1 MFDLH
6 FLICYMIRI
15 ELEVEVTNFFMDQ
28 KFDPALELEKI
39 NGCLGRLVRRI
50 ETLIKRRILS
60 KIEVQMKRI
69 ISLCFRSPITSNR
82 IQLGG
87 ETYA

>member
-1 MFDLH
+1 
-6 FLICYMIRI
+6 MIRI
-15 ELEVEVTNFFMDQ
+15 DLEVEVTNFLMDQ
-28 KFDPALELEKI
+28 KFKKVMGSDKI
-39 NGCLGRLVRRI
+39 NGCLGRLVRWI

-87 ETYA
+87 ENYA